1 MSKPPPPPAH
11 AGRPDDRTTGRPDD
25 LHDEEEQAR
34 AKLDRATAA
43 RLWELTRGS
52 RGPLLLLASLEAVM
66 VVSIV
71 FRPWFLAQIIDHS
84 VAHTATVA
92 VFAMALGGLLTTW
105 LVRFGGAGF
114 AHWLTGRIALRMLA
128 GLRQRLYAHVHSLS
142 MRYFE
147 TTRAGR
153 IVARVDRDVEALQ
166 PALVNAAP
174 EGLGVLLRFLGAS
187 VAMLLID
194 PWMFVVLAPLL
205 PVLLVTA
212 MLFRKAGQKRWG
224 QVAEAKSRVTA
235 HLCETITGVGVIQQS
250 AAEDGNRASYGGLL
264 GNLDRTAISA
274 SYAWAWF
281 GPFTALLSTIG
292 IAALLLVGG
301 HHLAEGRISLGE
313 LAQCVFYVF
322 LFLGPLQEIGDLIE
336 RLATASASAQRV
348 FLLLDT
354 KPEIVDAPDATILPP
369 VAGTV
374 TLSGVHFAYVPD
386 KPVLRGIDLLIRP
399 GETVAVVGPTG
410 HGKSTLVQ
418 LLTRF
423 YDPTAGS
430 VAIDGHDLRSVT
442 QESLRRQVA
451 VVPQD
456 NVLFSGTIRDNLRL
470 AKPEAGDAEIDAAVT
485 RLGADEVLLAL
496 PKGLDTDCG
505 PGGANLSHGQRQL
518 VCLVR
523 ACLAD
528 PRVLVLDEATS
539 AVDIHTEGRIR
550 RALKRLVEGRTAVI
564 VAHRLATIR
573 DADRILVIHEGLI
586 AEQGTHEQL
595 MAAGGRYA
603 ALYASSQQAGG

>member
-1 MSKPPPPPAH
+1 MSRPPPPPQAKPGQ
-11 AGRPDDRTTGRPDD
+11 ADD
-25 LHDEEEQAR
+25 LQDEEEQAR

-43 RLWELTRGS
+43 RLWELTRGT
-52 RGPLLLLASLEAVM
+52 RGPLLALAALEAFM

-71 FRPWFLAQIIDHS
+71 IRPWFLANIIDHTI
-84 VAHTATVA
+84 AGTATATV
-92 VFAMALGGLLTTW
+92 FIIALAGLLATW

-114 AHWLTGRIALRMLA
+114 AHWLAGRIALRVLA
-128 GLRQRLYAHVHSLS
+128 GLRRRLYAHVHGLS
-142 MRYFE
+142 MRYFD

-174 EGLGVLLRFLGAS
+174 EGLGVLLRFTGAS

-250 AAEDGNRASYGGLL
+250 AAEVFNRTRYGGLL
-264 GNLDRTAISA
+264 GALDATAIRA
-274 SYAWAWF
+274 SYAWGWF
-281 GPFTALLSTIG
+281 GPFTALLSTVG

-301 HHLAEGRISLGE
+301 HHLAEGRLTVGE

-336 RLATASASAQRV
+336 RLATASAAAQRV

-354 KPEIVDAPDATILPP
+354 RPEIIDAADARPLPP
-369 VAGTV
+369 VSGAV
-374 TLSGVHFAYVPD
+374 SLRGVHFAYLPG
-386 KPVLRGIDLLIRP
+386 KPVLRGVDLEIRP

-423 YDPTAGS
+423 YDPVSGT
-430 VAIDGHDLRSVT
+430 VAIDGHDLRGVT
-442 QESLRRQVA
+442 QESLRRQIA

-470 AKPEAGDAEIDAAVT
+470 ARPDASDADIDAAVAL
-485 RLGADEVLLAL
+485 LGADEVLLAL

-573 DADRILVIHEGLI
+573 DADRIVVMHEGLI
-586 AEQGTHEQL
+586 AEQGSHEQL
-595 MAAGGRYA
+595 MASGGRYA

>member
-1 MSKPPPPPAH
+1 MSKGTTAPA
-11 AGRPDDRTTGRPDD
+11 APGRPSD
-25 LHDEEEQAR
+25 LQDEEEQAR
-34 AKLDRATAA
+34 AKLDRATAS

-52 RGPLLLLASLEAVM
+52 RKALLGLASLEAIM

-71 FRPWFLAQIIDHS
+71 LRPWFLADIIDHTI
-84 VAHTATVA
+84 AGTATIN
-92 VFAMALGGLLTTW
+92 VFVFALGGLLATW
-105 LVRFGGAGF
+105 LVRFGGAGV
-114 AHWLTGRIALRMLA
+114 AHWMAGHIALRVLA
-128 GLRQRLYAHVHSLS
+128 RLRSRLYAHVHGLS
-142 MRYFE
+142 MRYFDS
-147 TTRAGR
+147 TRAGR

-174 EGLGVLLRFLGAS
+174 EGLGVLLRFTGAS
-187 VAMLLID
+187 VAMALID
-194 PWMFVVLAPLL
+194 PWLLLVLAPLL
-205 PVLLVTA
+205 PVLLITA

-235 HLCETITGVGVIQQS
+235 QLCESITGIGVIQQS
-250 AAEDGNRASYGGLL
+250 AAESSNRERYGRLL
-264 GNLDRTAISA
+264 SDLDDSAIRA
-274 SYAWAWF
+274 SYAWGWF
-281 GPFTALLSTIG
+281 GPFTALLSTVG

-301 HHLAEGRISLGE
+301 IHLAEGRISVGE

-336 RLATASASAQRV
+336 RLATASAAAQRV

-354 KPEIVDAPDATILPP
+354 RPDITDAANARPLPA
-369 VAGTV
+369 VTGTV
-374 TLSGVHFAYVPD
+374 TLSGVHFAYLVD
-386 KPVLRGIDLLIRP
+386 KPVLRGIDLTIRA

-418 LLTRF
+418 LLSRF

-430 VAIDGHDLRSVT
+430 VSIDGHDLRGVT
-442 QESLRRQVA
+442 QDSLRRQIA

-470 AKPEAGDAEIDAAVT
+470 ARSGASDAEIDDAVI

-496 PKGLDTDCG
+496 PMGLETDCG
-505 PGGANLSHGQRQL
+505 PGGTNLSHGQRQL

-528 PRVLVLDEATS
+528 PKVLVLDEATS

-550 RALKRLVEGRTAVI
+550 RALKRLVAGRTAVI

-573 DADRILVIHEGLI
+573 DADRIVVIVDGLI
-586 AEQGTHEQL
+586 AEQGGHDQL
-595 MAAGGRYA
+595 MSAGGRYA
-603 ALYASSQQAGG
+603 ALYASSQLAGG

>member
-1 MSKPPPPPAH
+1 MS
-11 AGRPDDRTTGRPDD
+11 D
-25 LHDEEEQAR
+25 LQDEEEQAR

-52 RGPLLLLASLEAVM
+52 RRSLLALASLEAVL

-71 FRPWFLAQIIDHS
+71 LRPWFLADIIDHTIDG
-84 VAHTATVA
+84 TATVS
-92 VFAMALGGLLTTW
+92 VFAIALGGLLATW
-105 LVRFGGAGF
+105 LVRFGGAGI
-114 AHWLTGRIALRMLA
+114 AHWLAGHIALRVLA

-142 MRYFE
+142 MRYFDS
-147 TTRAGR
+147 TRAGR

-174 EGLGVLLRFLGAS
+174 EGLGVLLRFTGAS

-194 PWMFVVLAPLL
+194 PWMFAVLAPLL

-212 MLFRKAGQKRWG
+212 MLFRRAGQRRWG

-235 HLCETITGVGVIQQS
+235 QLCETITGVGVIQQS
-250 AAEDGNRASYGGLL
+250 GAESGNRERYGKLL
-264 GNLDRTAISA
+264 DDLDRSAIRA
-274 SYAWAWF
+274 SFAWGWF
-281 GPFTALLSTIG
+281 APFTALLSTVG

-301 HHLAEGRISLGE
+301 IHLAEGRISVGQ

-322 LFLGPLQEIGDLIE
+322 LFLGPLQEVGDLIE
-336 RLATASASAQRV
+336 RLATASAAAQRV

-354 KPEIVDAPDATILPP
+354 RPEIRDAPDATALPT
-369 VAGTV
+369 VAGAV
-374 TLSGVHFAYVPD
+374 TMTGVHFAYLPD
-386 KPVLRGIDLLIRP
+386 RPVLRGIDLDIRP

-418 LLTRF
+418 LLSRF
-423 YDPTAGS
+423 YDPTAGT
-430 VAIDGHDLRSVT
+430 VAIDGHDLRQIT
-442 QESLRRQVA
+442 QDSLRRQVA

-470 AKPEAGDAEIDAAVT
+470 AKPGADDAEIDAAVA

-496 PKGLDTDCG
+496 PRGLDTDCG
-505 PGGANLSHGQRQL
+505 PGGTNLSHGQRQL

-573 DADRILVIHEGLI
+573 DADRIIVIQDGLI
-586 AEQGTHEQL
+586 AEQGSHDQL

>member
-1 MSKPPPPPAH
+1 MS
-11 AGRPDDRTTGRPDD
+11 RDD
-25 LHDEEEQAR
+25 LQDEEEQAR
-34 AKLDRATAA
+34 AKLDRATAG
-43 RLWELTRGS
+43 RLWELTRGT
-52 RGPLLLLASLEAVM
+52 RGALLMLASLEAVL

-71 FRPWFLAQIIDHS
+71 IRPWFLASIIDHTI
-84 VAHTATVA
+84 AGTATLP
-92 VFAMALGGLLTTW
+92 VFTVALGGLLATW

-114 AHWLTGRIALRMLA
+114 AHWLTGRIALRVLA
-128 GLRQRLYAHVHSLS
+128 GLRRRLYAHVHDLS
-142 MRYFE
+142 MRYFD

-153 IVARVDRDVEALQ
+153 IVTRVDRDVEALQ

-174 EGLGVLLRFLGAS
+174 EGLGVLLRFTGAS

-194 PWMFVVLAPLL
+194 PWMFAVLAPLL
-205 PVLLVTA
+205 PVLLVTT
-212 MLFRKAGQKRWG
+212 MLFRKAGQQRWG

-250 AAEDGNRASYGGLL
+250 AAEAGNRASYGALL
-264 GNLDRTAISA
+264 TSLDRTAIRA

-281 GPFTALLSTIG
+281 GPFTALLATVG

-301 HHLAEGRISLGE
+301 HHLAEGRITVGE

-336 RLATASASAQRV
+336 RLATASAAAQRV

-354 KPEIVDAPDATILPP
+354 RPEITDAPGARALPP
-369 VAGTV
+369 VLGAV
-374 TLSGVHFAYVPD
+374 TLSGVHFSYLVD
-386 KPVLRGIDLLIRP
+386 KPVLRGIDLAIAP

-410 HGKSTLVQ
+410 HGKSSLVQ

-423 YDPTAGS
+423 YDPTSGS

-470 AKPEAGDAEIDAAVT
+470 AKTDASDADIDAAVT

-573 DADRILVIHEGLI
+573 DADRIVVIHDGVI
-586 AEQGTHEQL
+586 AEQGSHDQL

>member
-1 MSKPPPPPAH
+1 MSKPIRAPAAS
-11 AGRPDDRTTGRPDD
+11 AGRSND
-25 LHDEEEQAR
+25 LQDEEDLAR
-34 AKLDRATAA
+34 APLDRATAA
-43 RLWELTRGS
+43 RLWELTRGT
-52 RGPLLLLASLEAVM
+52 RGPLLALASLEAFM
-66 VVSIV
+66 VISIV
-71 FRPWFLAQIIDHS
+71 IRPWFLAGMVDHAIAGS
-84 VAHTATVA
+84 ATAG
-92 VFAMALGGLLTTW
+92 FIALTLAGLLATW

-114 AHWLTGRIALRMLA
+114 AHWLAGRIALRVLA
-128 GLRQRLYAHVHSLS
+128 SLRQRLYAHIHSLS
-142 MRYFE
+142 MRYFDA
-147 TTRAGR
+147 TRAGR
-153 IVARVDRDVEALQ
+153 IISRVDRDVEALQ

-174 EGLGVLLRFLGAS
+174 EGLGVLLRFTGAS

-205 PVLLVTA
+205 PVLLVVTTV
-212 MLFRKAGQKRWG
+212 FRKAGQRRWG

-250 AAEDGNRASYGGLL
+250 GAEASNRARYGTLL
-264 GNLDRTAISA
+264 SDLDRGAIRA
-274 SYAWAWF
+274 SFAWAWF
-281 GPFTALLSTIG
+281 GPFTAVLATLG
-292 IAALLLVGG
+292 ISALLVVGG
-301 HHLAEGRISLGE
+301 HHLAEGRISIGQ

-322 LFLGPLQEIGDLIE
+322 LFLGPLQEIGDLVE
-336 RLATASASAQRV
+336 RLATASASAQRI

-354 KPEIVDAPDATILPP
+354 RPEITDSADAKPLPP
-369 VAGTV
+369 TRGEV
-374 TLSGVHFAYVPD
+374 TLTGVHFAYLPD
-386 KPVLRGIDLLIRP
+386 KPVLRGIDLAIRA

-423 YDPTAGS
+423 YDPVAGTI
-430 VAIDGHDLRSVT
+430 AIDGHDLRSVT

-456 NVLFSGTIRDNLRL
+456 NVLFSGTIRHNLRL
-470 AKPEAGDAEIDAAVT
+470 ARPEASDADIDAAVAQ
-485 RLGADEVLLAL
+485 LGADEVLLAL

-505 PGGANLSHGQRQL
+505 PGGTNLSHGQRQL

-573 DADRILVIHEGLI
+573 DADRIVVIHDGVI
-586 AEQGTHEQL
+586 AEQGSHDHL

>member
-1 MSKPPPPPAH
+1 MS
-11 AGRPDDRTTGRPDD
+11 D
-25 LHDEEEQAR
+25 LQDEEEQAR

-52 RGPLLLLASLEAVM
+52 RRSLLALASLEAVL

-71 FRPWFLAQIIDHS
+71 LRPWFLADIIDHTI
-84 VAHTATVA
+84 AGTATVA
-92 VFAMALGGLLTTW
+92 VFAVALGGLLATW
-105 LVRFGGAGF
+105 LVRFGGAGI
-114 AHWLTGRIALRMLA
+114 AHWLAGHIALRVLA

-142 MRYFE
+142 MRYFDS
-147 TTRAGR
+147 TRAGR
-153 IVARVDRDVEALQ
+153 IIARVDRDVEALQ

-174 EGLGVLLRFLGAS
+174 EGLGVLLRFTGAS

-194 PWMFVVLAPLL
+194 PWMFAVLAPLL

-212 MLFRKAGQKRWG
+212 MLFRRAGQARWG

-235 HLCETITGVGVIQQS
+235 QLCETITGVGVIQQS
-250 AAEDGNRASYGGLL
+250 GAEASNRERYGRLLSELDRSAIRASF
-264 GNLDRTAISA
+264 
-274 SYAWAWF
+274 AWGWF
-281 GPFTALLSTIG
+281 GPFTALLATVG

-301 HHLAEGRISLGE
+301 IHLAEGRISVGQ

-322 LFLGPLQEIGDLIE
+322 LFLGPLQEVGDLIE
-336 RLATASASAQRV
+336 RLATASAAAQRV

-354 KPEIVDAPDATILPP
+354 RPDIRDAGDARPLPA
-369 VAGTV
+369 VAGRVVMT
-374 TLSGVHFAYVPD
+374 GVHFAYLPD
-386 KPVLRGIDLLIRP
+386 RPVLRGIDLDIRP

-418 LLTRF
+418 LLSRF

-430 VAIDGHDLRSVT
+430 VAIDGHDLRTVT
-442 QESLRRQVA
+442 QDSLRRQVA

-470 AKPEAGDAEIDAAVT
+470 AKPGADDAEIDAAVT

-505 PGGANLSHGQRQL
+505 PGGTNLSHGQRQL

-573 DADRILVIHEGLI
+573 DADRIIVIQDGLI
-586 AEQGTHEQL
+586 AEQGSHDQL

>member
-1 MSKPPPPPAH
+1 MSNQPPAASPPPQ
-11 AGRPDDRTTGRPDD
+11 GRPDD
-25 LHDEEEQAR
+25 LQEEEDLAR
-34 AKLDRATAA
+34 ARLDRATAA
-43 RLWELTRGS
+43 RLWELTRGA
-52 RGPLLLLASLEAVM
+52 RGPLLALAGLEAFM

-71 FRPWFLAQIIDHS
+71 VRPWFLAEIIDHS
-84 VAHTATVA
+84 VAGTATAA
-92 VFAMALGGLLTTW
+92 VFALALGGLLLTW
-105 LVRFGGAGF
+105 LVRFGGAGV
-114 AHWLTGRIALRMLA
+114 AHWLAGRIALRVLA
-128 GLRQRLYAHVHSLS
+128 GLRRRLYAHVHGLS
-142 MRYFE
+142 MRYFD

-187 VAMLLID
+187 TAMLLID

-212 MLFRKAGQKRWG
+212 MLFRRAGQKRWG

-250 AAEDGNRASYGGLL
+250 AAEAGNARRYGGLL
-264 GNLDRTAISA
+264 SALDRTAVRA
-274 SYAWAWF
+274 AFAWAWF
-281 GPFTALLSTIG
+281 GPFTALLSTVG
-292 IAALLLVGG
+292 IAALLVVGG

-354 KPEIVDAPDATILPP
+354 RPEIVDAPQARPLPP
-369 VAGTV
+369 VRGEV
-374 TLSGVHFAYVPD
+374 ELRSVHFAYLPGR
-386 KPVLRGIDLLIRP
+386 PVLRGVDLRISP

-423 YDPTAGS
+423 YDPVAGA
-430 VAIDGHDLRSVT
+430 VTIDGHDLRDVT
-442 QESLRRQVA
+442 QDSLRRQIA

-456 NVLFSGTIRDNLRL
+456 NVLFSGSIRDNLRL
-470 AKPEAGDAEIDAAVT
+470 ARPDATDADIDAAVA
-485 RLGADEVLLAL
+485 RLGADEVLHAL
-496 PKGLDTDCG
+496 PAGLATDCG
-505 PGGANLSHGQRQL
+505 PGGANLSLGQRQL

-539 AVDIHTEGRIR
+539 AVDIHTERRIR

-573 DADRILVIHEGLI
+573 DADRIVVIHDGVI
-586 AEQGTHEQL
+586 AEQGTHDAL

>member
-1 MSKPPPPPAH
+1 MSKPPPPPPPPPPAP
-11 AGRPDDRTTGRPDD
+11 APTERPDD

-34 AKLDRATAA
+34 ARLDRATAA
-43 RLWELTRGS
+43 RLWELTRGT
-52 RGPLLLLASLEAVM
+52 RGPLLALASLEAFM

-71 FRPWFLAQIIDHS
+71 IRPWFLANIIDHC
-84 VAHTATVA
+84 VAGTATVT
-92 VFAMALGGLLTTW
+92 VFAIALGGLLATW

-114 AHWLTGRIALRMLA
+114 AHWMAGRIALRVLA
-128 GLRQRLYAHVHSLS
+128 GLRRRLYAHVHGLS
-142 MRYFE
+142 MRYFD

-166 PALVNAAP
+166 PALVNAVP
-174 EGLGVLLRFLGAS
+174 EGLGVLLRFTGAS

-194 PWMFVVLAPLL
+194 PWMFIVLAPLL

-212 MLFRKAGQKRWG
+212 SLFRKAGQQRWA

-250 AAEDGNRASYGGLL
+250 AAEASNRERYGGLL
-264 GNLDRTAISA
+264 TALDRGAIRA

-281 GPFTALLSTIG
+281 GPFTALLSTVG

-301 HHLAEGRISLGE
+301 YHLAEHRITLGE

-354 KPEIVDAPDATILPP
+354 KPEIVDAADAKPLPP
-369 VAGTV
+369 VTGAV
-374 TLSGVHFAYVPD
+374 SLRGVHFAYLAD
-386 KPVLRGIDLLIRP
+386 KPVLRGVDLDIRP

-423 YDPTAGS
+423 YDPVAGT
-430 VAIDGHDLRSVT
+430 VAIDGHDLRGVT

-470 AKPEAGDAEIDAAVT
+470 ARPDASDADIEAAVT
-485 RLGADEVLLAL
+485 RLGADEILLAL

-573 DADRILVIHEGLI
+573 DADRILVMHEGQI
-586 AEQGTHEQL
+586 AEQGSHTEL
-595 MAAGGRYA
+595 MAKGGRYA